1 MNTNAPK
8 VRTFSGIQAT
18 GLMHVG
24 NYLGAV
30 TQWLKWQNDYEA
42 IFGIMDL
49 HALTVPRDPAVLK
62 NDTFKTA
69 AALLALGLNPNE
81 CSIIVQSHVPQ
92 HSELM
97 WLLSTVTPFSR
108 LKEMTQFKEKSKKQG
123 QDVNT
128 GLFMYPVLMAADIL
142 LYDPQEIPVGQDQ
155 VQHVELARLIA
166 RKFNNR
172 FGKVFTEPQPRLVK
186 TTARVMS
193 LTDPS
198 KKMSKSDLPKTYLGI
213 FESPEV
219 IVKKLKGAVTDSGA
233 KVAYDPK
240 KKPALANLINIGAA
254 LKGLAPLKYAVKF
267 KNARY
272 ATFKEALAQ
281 DYIEFF
287 APARER
293 YELFLENP
301 DSVLLALEQGAD
313 RAKEMAEIKMA
324 QVRKA
329 IGLLG

>member
-1 MNTNAPK
+1 MNAPK
-8 VRTFSGIQAT
+8 VRTFSGIQPT

-123 QDVNT
+123 QDFNT

-172 FGKVFTEPQPRLVK
+172 FGHVFTEPQPRLVK
-186 TTARVMS
+186 TTARIM
-193 LTDPS
+193 
-198 KKMSKSDLPKTYLGI
+198 
-213 FESPEV
+213 
-219 IVKKLKGAVTDSGA
+219 
-233 KVAYDPK
+233 
-240 KKPALANLINIGAA
+240 
-254 LKGLAPLKYAVKF
+254 
-267 KNARY
+267 
-272 ATFKEALAQ
+272 
-281 DYIEFF
+281 
-287 APARER
+287 
-293 YELFLENP
+293 
-301 DSVLLALEQGAD
+301 
-313 RAKEMAEIKMA
+313 
-324 QVRKA
+324 
-329 IGLLG
+329 